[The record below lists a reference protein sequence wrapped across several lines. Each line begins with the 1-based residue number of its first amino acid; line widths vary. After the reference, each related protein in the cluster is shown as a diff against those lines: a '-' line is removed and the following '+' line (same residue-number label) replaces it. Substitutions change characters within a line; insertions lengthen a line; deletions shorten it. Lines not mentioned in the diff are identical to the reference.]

1 MKVALS
7 WLRELVDITLPL
19 DELVH
24 RLNMSGTE
32 VEDIVEVGKE
42 WEGIAV
48 ATVVALDPHP
58 NADSLYVAK
67 LDVGSQG
74 VVTVV
79 TGATNL
85 YVGAQVPYIR
95 PGGRL
100 PGGKVIESATLR
112 GIDSAGMVCSA
123 DELGLSPD
131 RTGIYVLDERVEN
144 GTDLRSLF
152 SDTVLDLY
160 ITPNRPDTMSVEGVA
175 REIHAITG
183 APLRRVETAPPGGSV
198 PSSEKIAVSIPDPD
212 LCRRFTA
219 AYVAN
224 VKPGPSPL
232 WLQRRLHLA
241 GVRPISNVVDATNYT
256 MLELG
261 QPQHAF
267 DADALGP
274 VVMARRARPG
284 ERLVTLDDVE
294 RILDPEMLVIADA
307 EKPVAVGG
315 IMGGGPTEVSDSTR
329 NVLLE
334 TANFLPASIRKSSAA
349 LRLPSEASRRYE
361 RGIDPDL
368 ALRASQRT
376 VALLAQIC
384 GGTPP
389 ADIVDVYPGKAE
401 PKRILVHED
410 EIGGL
415 LGHTY
420 GPELVTRVLTSL
432 DFTVEPVDTKLL
444 VTVPGHRP
452 DVEGRAD
459 LAEEIARITGYD
471 EIPTTMPTGAP
482 PEPYVEPLLVA
493 GEQAKDVLVA
503 SGLREVKTYSLVAP
517 GSDARVRLDGAAT
530 ACPDP
535 SSVGTGYG
543 GGTAAGAAACPDAGG
558 GIALHNYL
566 STDISVLR
574 TTLLPSLLDTARS
587 TLRNR
592 ERVSIFEIA
601 RVYLPPL
608 NPLPI
613 ERMRLGIVMTGPAT
627 PVAWNAPERPADF
640 FDLKGAI
647 VELLG
652 RFNVPDLF
660 APARAEAYHPGRCA
674 ELCVGAAACPDAGG
688 GQAIGYLGQLHP
700 LIAERFDLEGREVY
714 VAELDFD
721 TLVEHGLGQ
730 PQLIQLAR
738 FPGLD
743 RDLALVLG
751 RDVPHE
757 AVESTIREAGGALLE
772 RVGLFDLYQGSQ
784 VAAGKRSLAYT
795 LRFRAPDRTLTD
807 AEADDAM
814 SKITAAVRSRFG
826 AQVRGADA

>member
-1 MKVALS
+1 MKVPLS

-32 VEDIVEVGKE
+32 VEDVIEVGKA

-48 ATVVALDPHP
+48 ATVVTLDPHP
-58 NADSLYVAK
+58 NADSLYVTK
-67 LDVGSQG
+67 LDVGKQG
-74 VVTVV
+74 TVTVV

-100 PGGKVIESATLR
+100 PGGRTIESATLR
-112 GIDSAGMVCSA
+112 GIASAGMVCSA

-131 RTGIYVLDERVEN
+131 RTGIYILDEQIEN
-144 GTDLRSLF
+144 GTDLRTLF

-183 APLRRVETAPPGGSV
+183 APLRRVQTAPPSGSV

-219 AYVAN
+219 AYIAN
-224 VKPGPSPL
+224 VTMGPSPL

-294 RILDPEMLVIADA
+294 RILDLEMLVIADA
-307 EKPVAVGG
+307 ERPVAVAG

-334 TANFLPASIRKSSAA
+334 TANFLPATIRQTSAA

-368 ALRASQRT
+368 ALRASRRT
-376 VALLAQIC
+376 VALLAQIA

-389 ADIVDVYPGKAE
+389 ADIVDVYPGNTE
-401 PKRILVHED
+401 PRRILVHED

-420 GPELVTRVLTSL
+420 SRELVTRVLTSL
-432 DFTVEPVDTKLL
+432 DFTVEPIDGKLS

-452 DVEGRAD
+452 DVEARAD

-503 SGLREVKTYSLVAP
+503 AGLREVKTYSLVAP
-517 GSDARVRLDGAAT
+517 GSDARLRLDGA
-530 ACPDP
+530 
-535 SSVGTGYG
+535 GTPGSDKG
-543 GGTAAGAAACPDAGG
+543 L
-558 GIALHNYL
+558 ALHNYL

-574 TTLLPSLLDTARS
+574 TALLPSLLDTARS

-592 ERVSIFEIA
+592 ERVAILEIA

-608 NPLPI
+608 NPLPT
-613 ERMRLGIVMTGPAT
+613 ERMRLGIVMTGPAA
-627 PVAWNAPERPADF
+627 PVAWNAPARPADF

-647 VELLG
+647 DEVLG
-652 RFNVPDLF
+652 RFNI
-660 APARAEAYHPGRCA
+660 AGTYARAQAEAFHPGRCA
-674 ELCVGAAACPDAGG
+674 ELCVGGG
-688 GQAIGYLGQLHP
+688 DGVAVGYVGQVHP
-700 LIAERFDLEGREVY
+700 SIAERFDLEGRAVY
-714 VAELDFD
+714 AAELDFD
-721 TLVEHGLGQ
+721 TLIEHGLGQ
-730 PQLIQLAR
+730 AQLEPLAR

-743 RDLALVLG
+743 RDLALVLD
-751 RDVPHE
+751 RDVSHRSV
-757 AVESTIREAGGALLE
+757 ADTIEETGGPLLE
-772 RVGLFDLYQGSQ
+772 RVALFDLYQGPQ
-784 VAAGKRSLAYT
+784 VPSGKRSLAYT

-814 SKITAAVRSRFG
+814 SRIVSTVRSRFG

>member
-1 MKVALS
+1 MKVPLS

-32 VEDIVEVGKE
+32 VEAVIEVGKE
-42 WEGIAV
+42 WEGISV
-48 ATVVALDPHP
+48 ATVAALDPHP
-58 NADSLYVAK
+58 DADKLFVTK

-74 VVTVV
+74 TVTVV

-100 PGGKVIESATLR
+100 PGGRTIEAATLR
-112 GIDSAGMVCSA
+112 GISSAGMVCSA

-131 RTGIYVLDERVEN
+131 RSGIYILDEKAEN

-152 SDTVLDLY
+152 ADTVLDLY

-183 APLRRVETAPPGGSV
+183 AELRRVQTAPPAGSV
-198 PSSEKIAVSIPDPD
+198 PSSEKIQVSIPDPD

-219 AYVAN
+219 AYIAG
-224 VKPGPSPL
+224 VKIGPSPL

-284 ERLVTLDDVE
+284 EKLRTLDDVD
-294 RILDPEMLVIADA
+294 RTLDPEMLVIADA
-307 EKPVAVGG
+307 EKPVAVAG
-315 IMGGGPTEVSDSTR
+315 IMGGGPTEVNDDTR
-329 NVLLE
+329 NVMLE
-334 TANFLPASIRKSSAA
+334 TANFLPATIRKTSAA

-361 RGIDPDL
+361 RGVDPDL
-368 ALRASQRT
+368 ALRASRRT
-376 VALLAQIC
+376 VALLAQIA

-389 ADIVDVYPGKAE
+389 ADIVDVYPGQAE

-415 LGHTY
+415 LGYTY
-420 GPELVTRVLTSL
+420 SRELVSRVLTSL
-432 DFTVEPVDTKLL
+432 DFAVEPVDTKLL

-471 EIPTTMPTGAP
+471 EIPMTLPTGAP
-482 PEPYVEPLLVA
+482 PEPYMEPLMLA

-503 SGLREVKTYSLVAP
+503 AGLREVKTYSLVAP
-517 GSDARVRLDGAAT
+517 GSESRLRLDGNATNGSAAEH
-530 ACPDP
+530 
-535 SSVGTGYG
+535 
-543 GGTAAGAAACPDAGG
+543 
-558 GIALHNYL
+558 GITLHNYL
-566 STDISVLR
+566 STDISVLK
-574 TTLLPSLLDTARS
+574 TELLPSLLDTARA

-592 ERVSIFEIA
+592 ERVAIFEIA

-608 NPLPI
+608 NPLPS
-613 ERMRLGIVMTGPAT
+613 ERLRLGIVMTGPAAPT
-627 PVAWNAPERPADF
+627 AWNQPARPVDF
-640 FDLKGAI
+640 FDLKGVIDEVLA
-647 VELLG
+647 
-652 RFNVPDLF
+652 RFNVPHEY
-660 APARAEAYHPGRCA
+660 APARAGSYHPGRCA
-674 ELCVGAAACPDAGG
+674 ELHLPSELPEHLAKQMDLQPHETVTVS
-688 GQAIGYLGQLHP
+688 IGYLGQLHP

-714 VAELDFD
+714 VAELAFD
-721 TLVEHGLGQ
+721 RLVEHGQGQ
-730 PQLIQLAR
+730 PQLEHLAR

-743 RDLALVLG
+743 RDLALVLD
-751 RDVPHE
+751 RDAPHE
-757 AVESTIREAGGALLE
+757 DVGAAIRASGGALLE
-772 RVGLFDLYQGSQ
+772 RVALFDLYQGPQ
-784 VAAGKRSLAYT
+784 VAEGKRSLAYT

-807 AEADDAM
+807 AEADAAM
-814 SKITAAVRSRFG
+814 SEITAAVRSRFG
-826 AQVRGADA
+826 ALVRGADV

>member
-1 MKVALS
+1 MKVPMS
-7 WLRELVDITLPL
+7 WLRELVDVTLPL

-32 VEDIVEVGKE
+32 VEAVIEVGKE

-58 NADSLYVAK
+58 NADNLLVAK
-67 LDVGSQG
+67 LDAGKSFG
-74 VVTVV
+74 TVTVV

-95 PGGRL
+95 PGGKL
-100 PGGKVIESATLR
+100 PGGRTIEAANLR

-131 RTGIYVLDERVEN
+131 RTGIYILDEKIEN
-144 GTDLRSLF
+144 GTDITTLF

-183 APLRRVETAPPGGSV
+183 APLRRVQTAPPGGSV
-198 PSSEKIAVSIPDPD
+198 SSGDKISVSIPDPD

-224 VKPGPSPL
+224 VKMGPSPL

-294 RILDPEMLVIADA
+294 RILDPDMLVIADA
-307 EKPVAVGG
+307 QKPVAVAG
-315 IMGGGPTEVSDSTR
+315 IMGGGPTEVGDRTV

-334 TANFLPASIRKSSAA
+334 TANFLPATIRKTSAA

-368 ALRASQRT
+368 ALRASRRT
-376 VALLAQIC
+376 VALLAQIA

-389 ADIVDVYPGKAE
+389 SDIVDVYPGKTE
-401 PKRILVHED
+401 PRRILVHED

-415 LGHTY
+415 LGYTY
-420 GPELVTRVLTSL
+420 SRELVTSVLTSL
-432 DFTVEPVDTKLL
+432 DFGVEPVDSKLL

-471 EIPTTMPTGAP
+471 EIPTTLPTGAP
-482 PEPYVEPLLVA
+482 PEPYMEPLMLA
-493 GEQAKDVLVA
+493 GEQAKDVLIA
-503 SGLREVKTYSLVAP
+503 AGLREVKTYSLVAP
-517 GSDARVRLDGAAT
+517 GSDARMRLDG
-530 ACPDP
+530 DG
-535 SSVGTGYG
+535 SNG
-543 GGTAAGAAACPDAGG
+543 AGPHWASPGRDGLT
-558 GIALHNYL
+558 LHNYL
-566 STDISVLR
+566 STEISVLR
-574 TTLLPSLLDTARS
+574 TTLLPSLLDTARA

-592 ERVSIFEIA
+592 ERVAIFEIA
-601 RVYLPPL
+601 RVYLPPMT
-608 NPLPI
+608 PLPS
-613 ERMRLGIVMTGPAT
+613 ERLRLGIVMTGPGA
-627 PVAWNAPERPADF
+627 PVAWNAPARQTDF

-647 VELLG
+647 SELLG
-652 RFNVPDLF
+652 RFNVPHEI
-660 APARAEAYHPGRCA
+660 APAKASGYHPGRCA
-674 ELCVGAAACPDAGG
+674 ELHLPSELPPHLARQMQLEPHETVTIS
-688 GQAIGYLGQLHP
+688 IGYLGQLHP
-700 LIAERFDLEGREVY
+700 TIAERFDLGGREVY
-714 VAELDFD
+714 VAELAFD
-721 TLVEHGLGQ
+721 RLVEHGQGQGQLEPLG
-730 PQLIQLAR
+730 R

-743 RDLALVLG
+743 RDLALVLD
-751 RDVPHE
+751 RDTPN
-757 AVESTIREAGGALLE
+757 ADVETMIRENGGELLE
-772 RVGLFDLYQGSQ
+772 RVALFDLYQGAQ

-814 SKITAAVRSRFG
+814 SRIVASVRSKLG

>member
-1 MKVALS
+1 MKVPLS
-7 WLRELVDITLPL
+7 WLHELVDITLPL

-32 VEDIVEVGKE
+32 VEAVIEVGAE
-42 WEGIAV
+42 WEGISV
-48 ATVVALDPHP
+48 ATVVSLEPHP
-58 NADSLYVAK
+58 DADKLFVAK
-67 LDVGSQG
+67 LDVGGQSA
-74 VVTVV
+74 VTVV

-85 YVGAQVPYIR
+85 SVGAQVPYIR

-100 PGGKVIESATLR
+100 PGGRVIETTELR
-112 GIDSAGMVCSA
+112 GISSAGMVCSA

-144 GTDLRSLF
+144 GTDLRHLF

-175 REIHAITG
+175 REVHAITG
-183 APLRRVETAPPGGSV
+183 APLRRVQTAPPSGSV
-198 PSSEKIAVSIPDPD
+198 PSSEKVSVSIPDPD

-219 AYVAN
+219 AYIAN
-224 VKPGPSPL
+224 VTIGPSPL

-267 DADALGP
+267 DADTLGP

-307 EKPVAVGG
+307 EKPVAVAG
-315 IMGGGPTEVSDSTR
+315 IMGGGPTEVHDGTR

-334 TANFLPASIRKSSAA
+334 TANFLPATIRKTSAA

-361 RGIDPDL
+361 RGVDPDL
-368 ALRASQRT
+368 ALRASRRT
-376 VALLAQIC
+376 VALLAQIA

-389 ADIVDVYPGKAE
+389 SDIVDVYPGRTD

-420 GPELVTRVLTSL
+420 SRELVTRVLTSL
-432 DFTVEPVDTKLL
+432 DFTVEPAGPKLS

-459 LAEEIARITGYD
+459 LAEEIARIVGYD
-471 EIPTTMPTGAP
+471 EIPTTLPTGAP
-482 PEPYVEPLLVA
+482 PEPYMEPLMLA
-493 GEQAKDVLVA
+493 AEQAKDVLVA

-517 GSDARVRLDGAAT
+517 GSEARLRLDGA
-530 ACPDP
+530 
-535 SSVGTGYG
+535 SG
-543 GGTAAGAAACPDAGG
+543 AAGAGD
-558 GIALHNYL
+558 GIALHNFL
-566 STDISVLR
+566 STDISVLK
-574 TTLLPSLLDTARS
+574 TELLPSLLDTARS

-592 ERVSIFEIA
+592 ERVAIFEIA

-608 NPLPI
+608 NPLPR
-613 ERMRLGIVMTGPAT
+613 ERLRLGIVITGPAA
-627 PVAWNAPERPADF
+627 PVAWSAPARPADF
-640 FDLKGAI
+640 FDLKGVVNEVLA
-647 VELLG
+647 
-652 RFNVPDLF
+652 RFNVPHEY
-660 APARAEAYHPGRCA
+660 ATARAGAYHPGRCA
-674 ELCVGAAACPDAGG
+674 EIHLASELPAHIAEHLDLQPHETVTVSA
-688 GQAIGYLGQLHP
+688 GYLGQLHP

-721 TLVEHGLGQ
+721 TIARHELGQ
-730 PQLIQLAR
+730 PQLEPVAR

-743 RDLALVLG
+743 RDLALVLD
-751 RDVPHE
+751 RDASHE
-757 AVESTIREAGGALLE
+757 DVAAAIRDAGGALLE
-772 RVGLFDLYQGSQ
+772 RVALFDLYQGPQ
-784 VAAGKRSLAYT
+784 VPEGKRSLAYT

-826 AQVRGADA
+826 ALVRGADA

>member
-1 MKVALS
+1 MKVPLS

-32 VEDIVEVGKE
+32 VEAVIEVGKE
-42 WEGIAV
+42 WEGISV

-58 NADSLYVAK
+58 NADSLYVSK

-74 VVTVV
+74 TVTVV

-100 PGGKVIESATLR
+100 PGGKTIEAASLR
-112 GIDSAGMVCSA
+112 GISSAGMVCSA

-131 RTGIYVLDERVEN
+131 RSGIYILDETAEN
-144 GTDLRSLF
+144 GADVRSLF
-152 SDTVLDLY
+152 ADTVLDLY

-183 APLRRVETAPPGGSV
+183 APLRRVQTAPPSGSV
-198 PSSEKIAVSIPDPD
+198 PSSAKIQVSIPDPD

-219 AYVAN
+219 AYIAD
-224 VKPGPSPL
+224 VKIGPSPL

-284 ERLVTLDDVE
+284 ERLVTLDDTE
-294 RILDPEMLVIADA
+294 RVLDPEMLVIADA
-307 EKPVAVGG
+307 EKPVAVAG
-315 IMGGGPTEVSDSTR
+315 IMGGGSTEVGDATR

-334 TANFLPASIRKSSAA
+334 TANFLPATIRKTSAA

-376 VALLAQIC
+376 VALLAQIA

-389 ADIVDVYPGKAE
+389 ADIVDVYPGKTE
-401 PKRILVHED
+401 PRRILVHED

-415 LGHTY
+415 LGYTY
-420 GPELVTRVLTSL
+420 GRDLVARVLTSL

-471 EIPTTMPTGAP
+471 EIPTTLPTGAP
-482 PEPYVEPLLVA
+482 PEPYMEPLMLA

-503 SGLREVKTYSLVAP
+503 CGLREVKTYSLVAP
-517 GSDARVRLDGAAT
+517 GSEARMRLDGGAT
-530 ACPDP
+530 N
-535 SSVGTGYG
+535 
-543 GGTAAGAAACPDAGG
+543 GTAGAGD
-558 GIALHNYL
+558 GISLHNYL

-574 TTLLPSLLDTARS
+574 TELLPSLLDTARA

-592 ERVSIFEIA
+592 ERVAIFEIA

-608 NPLPI
+608 NPLPS
-613 ERMRLGIVMTGPAT
+613 ERLRLGIVMTGPAA
-627 PVAWNAPERPADF
+627 PSAWNVASRQVDF
-640 FDLKGAI
+640 FDLRGVVDEVLA
-647 VELLG
+647 
-652 RFNVPDLF
+652 RFNVPHAY
-660 APARAEAYHPGRCA
+660 APARAGSYHPGRCA
-674 ELCVGAAACPDAGG
+674 ELHLPSELPDNLA
-688 GQAIGYLGQLHP
+688 QQLDLQPHETVTLSVGYLGQLHP

-714 VAELDFD
+714 VAELAFD
-721 TLVEHGLGQ
+721 RLVEHGQGQ
-730 PQLIQLAR
+730 GQLEPLAR

-743 RDLALVLG
+743 RDLALVLD
-751 RDVPHE
+751 RDAPHE
-757 AVESTIREAGGALLE
+757 QVGAAIHDAGGALLE
-772 RVGLFDLYQGSQ
+772 RVALFDLYQGPQ
-784 VAAGKRSLAYT
+784 VPEGKKSLAYT

-814 SKITAAVRSRFG
+814 SEITTAVRSRFG
-826 AQVRGADA
+826 ALVRGADA

>member
-1 MKVALS
+1 MKVPLS

-79 TGATNL
+79 TGAANL

-294 RILDPEMLVIADA
+294 RVLDPEMLVIADG

-376 VALLAQIC
+376 VALLTQIA

-389 ADIVDVYPGKAE
+389 ADIVDVYPGKAD
-401 PKRILVHED
+401 PRRILVHED

-420 GPELVTRVLTSL
+420 SRDLVTRVLTSL
-432 DFTVEPVDTKLL
+432 DFTVEPVDAKLL

-471 EIPTTMPTGAP
+471 EIPTTMPTGVP
-482 PEPYVEPLLVA
+482 PEPYMEPLMLA

-517 GSDARVRLDGAAT
+517 GSDARLWLEGAAT
-530 ACPDP
+530 ACPD
-535 SSVGTGYG
+535 
-543 GGTAAGAAACPDAGG
+543 AGG
-558 GIALHNYL
+558 GSAGSGDGLILHNYL

-608 NPLPI
+608 NPLPT
-613 ERMRLGIVMTGPAT
+613 ERMRLGIAMTGPAT

-652 RFNVPDLF
+652 RFNVPNRF
-660 APARAEAYHPGRCA
+660 APARAGAYHPGRCA
-674 ELCVGAAACPDAGG
+674 ELCVGAGN

-721 TLVEHGLGQ
+721 MLAGHSIGQ
-730 PQLIQLAR
+730 PQLTQLAR

-743 RDLALVLG
+743 RDLALVLD
-751 RDVPHE
+751 RDAPHE

-772 RVGLFDLYQGSQ
+772 RVALFDLFQGSQ

-814 SKITAAVRSRFG
+814 SKITASVRSRFG

>member
-1 MKVALS
+1 MKVPLS

-32 VEDIVEVGKE
+32 VEAVIEVGND
-42 WEGIAV
+42 WEGIVV
-48 ATVVALDPHP
+48 ATVVSLERHP
-58 NADSLYVAK
+58 NADTLTVAQ
-67 LDVGSQG
+67 LDAGPDLG

-85 YVGAQVPYIR
+85 SVGAQVPYIR
-95 PGGRL
+95 PGGKL
-100 PGGKVIESATLR
+100 PGGRLIEAATLR
-112 GIDSAGMVCSA
+112 GIASAGMVCSA

-131 RTGIYVLDERVEN
+131 KSGIYILDEPVAN
-144 GTDLRSLF
+144 GKDIRAVF
-152 SDTVLDLY
+152 ADTVLDLY

-183 APLRRVETAPPGGSV
+183 AELRRVQTAAPGGSV
-198 PSSEKIAVSIPDPD
+198 PSADRINVSVPDPD

-219 AYVAN
+219 AYIAN
-224 VKPGPSPL
+224 VTVGPSPL

-274 VVMARRARPG
+274 VIMARRAHPG

-307 EKPVAVGG
+307 EKPVAVAG
-315 IMGGGPTEVSDSTR
+315 IMGGGPTEVNEGTR

-334 TANFLPASIRKSSAA
+334 TANFLPATIRKTAAA

-361 RGIDPDL
+361 RGVDPGL

-376 VALLAQIC
+376 VALLCQIA
-384 GGTPP
+384 GGIPP
-389 ADIVDVYPGKAE
+389 ASIVDKYPGEAE
-401 PKRILVHED
+401 PRRILVHED

-420 GPELVTRVLTSL
+420 NRALVTQVLTSL
-432 DFTVEPVDTKLL
+432 DFTVDSVGTRLL

-471 EIPTTMPTGAP
+471 EIPTTLPTGVP
-482 PEPYVEPLLVA
+482 PEPYVEPLRLA

-503 SGLREVKTYSLVAP
+503 TGLREVMTYSLVAP
-517 GSDARVRLDGAAT
+517 GSNERLRLDAASVNGT
-530 ACPDP
+530 DA
-535 SSVGTGYG
+535 SSG
-543 GGTAAGAAACPDAGG
+543 GL
-558 GIALHNYL
+558 ALHNYL
-566 STDISVLR
+566 SADVSVLR
-574 TTLLPSLLDTARS
+574 TTLLPSLLDTARN

-592 ERVSIFEIA
+592 DRVAIFEFA
-601 RVYLPPL
+601 CVYLPPL
-608 NPLPI
+608 NPLPT
-613 ERMRLGIVMTGPAT
+613 EQLRLGIVMTGNAVPT
-627 PVAWNAPERPADF
+627 AWNAPARPTDF
-640 FDLKGAI
+640 FDLKGA
-647 VELLG
+647 VTELLG
-652 RFNVPDLF
+652 RFNVPHVIVAAQADG
-660 APARAEAYHPGRCA
+660 YHPGRCV
-674 ELCVGAAACPDAGG
+674 ELRVGPDGG
-688 GQAIGYLGQLHP
+688 TVVGKVGQVHP
-700 LIAERFDLEGREVY
+700 LVAERFDLEGREVY
-714 VAELDFD
+714 VAELNFEA
-721 TLVEHGLGQ
+721 LMAHALGQ
-730 PQLIQLAR
+730 PQLEQLAR
-738 FPGLD
+738 LPGLD
-743 RDLALVLG
+743 RDLALVLD
-751 RDVPHE
+751 RDTTHA

-772 RVGLFDLYQGSQ
+772 RIALFDLYQGQQ
-784 VAAGKRSLAYT
+784 VAAGKKSLAYT

-807 AEADDAM
+807 TEADDAM
-814 SKITAAVRSRFG
+814 SWIVASVRSRHS

>member
-1 MKVALS
+1 MKVPLS

-32 VEDIVEVGKE
+32 VEAVLEVGSD
-42 WEGIAV
+42 WEGIAI
-48 ATVVALDPHP
+48 ATVVSLEPHP
-58 NADSLYVAK
+58 NANTLSVAK
-67 LDVGSQG
+67 LDAGSLG
-74 VVTVV
+74 VVTIV

-85 YVGAQVPYIR
+85 TVRAQVPYIR
-95 PGGRL
+95 PGGKL
-100 PGGKVIESATLR
+100 PGGRTIEAATLR
-112 GIDSAGMVCSA
+112 GIASAGMVCSA

-131 RTGIYVLDERVEN
+131 KSGIYILDAPVEN
-144 GTDLRSLF
+144 GTDIRTLF

-183 APLRRVETAPPGGSV
+183 AELRRVKTTAPRGSV
-198 PSSEKIAVSIPDPD
+198 PSADRISVSVPDPD

-219 AYVAN
+219 AYIAN
-224 VKPGPSPL
+224 VTVGPSPL

-241 GVRPISNVVDATNYT
+241 GVRPISNVVDATNHT

-274 VVMARRARPG
+274 VIMARRARPG

-307 EKPVAVGG
+307 DKPVAVAG
-315 IMGGGPTEVSDSTR
+315 IMGGGPTEVNDGTR

-334 TANFLPASIRKSSAA
+334 TANFLPATIRKTATV
-349 LRLPSEASRRYE
+349 LRLPSEASKRYE
-361 RGIDPDL
+361 RGVDPGL

-376 VALLAQIC
+376 IALLCQIA

-389 ADIVDVYPGKAE
+389 ASIVDAYPGEAE
-401 PKRILVHED
+401 PRRILVHED

-420 GPELVTRVLTSL
+420 NRASVTQVLTSL
-432 DFTVEPVDTKLL
+432 DFTVEPVDTRLL

-471 EIPTTMPTGAP
+471 EIPTTLPTGVP

-503 SGLREVKTYSLVAP
+503 CGLREVKTYSLVAP
-517 GSDARVRLDGAAT
+517 GSNERLHLDGVGGA
-530 ACPDP
+530 
-535 SSVGTGYG
+535 SHGTGASS
-543 GGTAAGAAACPDAGG
+543 GTNGTDASPDGLT
-558 GIALHNYL
+558 LHNFL

-574 TTLLPSLLDTARS
+574 TTLLPSLLDTARN

-592 ERVSIFEIA
+592 DRAAIFEIA

-608 NPLPI
+608 APLPT
-613 ERMRLGIVMTGPAT
+613 EQTRLGIVMTGNAA
-627 PVAWNAPERPADF
+627 PVAWNASARATDF
-640 FDLKGAI
+640 FDLKGA
-647 VELLG
+647 VTELLA
-652 RFNVPDLF
+652 RFNVPHAVVPVRGAAQADGF
-660 APARAEAYHPGRCA
+660 HPGRCA
-674 ELCVGAAACPDAGG
+674 ELHVGPGAGQDG
-688 GQAIGYLGQLHP
+688 GTVVGCIGQVHP
-700 LIAERFDLEGREVY
+700 LIAERFDLAGREVY
-714 VAELDFD
+714 VAELDFEVI
-721 TLVEHGLGQ
+721 LAHALGQ
-730 PQLIQLAR
+730 PQLEQLAR
-738 FPGLD
+738 LPGLD
-743 RDLALVLG
+743 RDLALVLD
-751 RDVPHE
+751 RDTPHQD
-757 AVESTIREAGGALLE
+757 VETTIRDAGGALLE
-772 RVGLFDLYQGSQ
+772 RVVLFDLYQGQQ
-784 VAAGKRSLAYT
+784 VAVGKKSLAYT

-807 AEADDAM
+807 TEADDAM
-814 SKITAAVRSRFG
+814 SRIVASVRDRHS

>member
-1 MKVALS
+1 MRVPLS

-32 VEDIVEVGKE
+32 VEDVLEVGKE

-48 ATVVALDPHP
+48 ATIVALDPHP
-58 NADSLYVAK
+58 NADNLLVAK

-74 VVTVV
+74 TVTVV
-79 TGATNL
+79 TAATNL

-100 PGGKVIESATLR
+100 PGGGIEAREMR
-112 GIDSAGMVCSA
+112 GVSSAGMVCSA

-131 RTGIYVLDERVEN
+131 RTGIYVLDEQVEN
-144 GTDLRSLF
+144 GTDVRALF

-183 APLRRVETAPPGGSV
+183 APFRRVQTAPPGGSM

-219 AYVAN
+219 AYIAD
-224 VKPGPSPL
+224 VKMGPSPL

-256 MLELG
+256 MLEIG

-284 ERLVTLDDVE
+284 ERLVTLDGVE

-315 IMGGGPTEVSDSTR
+315 IMGGGPTEVSDATR

-334 TANFLPASIRKSSAA
+334 TASFLPASIRKSSAA

-361 RGIDPDL
+361 RGLDPEL
-368 ALRASQRT
+368 ALRASRRT
-376 VALLAQIC
+376 VALLSQIA

-389 ADIVDVYPGKAE
+389 ADIVDVYPAPAE

-420 GPELVTRVLTSL
+420 RRDLVSRVLSSL
-432 DFTVEPVDTKLL
+432 DFTVEPVDAKLL

-471 EIPTTMPTGAP
+471 EIPTTMPTGVP
-482 PEPYVEPLLVA
+482 PEPYVEPLMQA
-493 GEQAKDVLVA
+493 GEAAKDVLVA

-517 GSDARVRLDGAAT
+517 GSDARLRLDGGSTNGTT
-530 ACPDP
+530 ASGD
-535 SSVGTGYG
+535 GLT
-543 GGTAAGAAACPDAGG
+543 
-558 GIALHNYL
+558 LHNYL

-592 ERVSIFEIA
+592 ERVAIFEIA
-601 RVYLPPL
+601 RVYLPPMD
-608 NPLPI
+608 PLPT
-613 ERMRLGIVMTGPAT
+613 ERMRLGMVMTGPAT
-627 PVAWNAPERPADF
+627 PVAWNAPARDADF
-640 FDLKGAI
+640 FDLKGA
-647 VELLG
+647 VDEVLG
-652 RFNVPDLF
+652 RFNVPRRYVT
-660 APARAEAYHPGRCA
+660 ARAGSYHPGRCA
-674 ELCVGAAACPDAGG
+674 ELCVGSGNG
-688 GQAIGYLGQLHP
+688 EGIGYLGQLHP

-730 PQLIQLAR
+730 GQLEPLAR

-743 RDLALVLG
+743 RDLALILD
-751 RDVPHE
+751 RDAPHDD
-757 AVESTIREAGGALLE
+757 VETTIRDSGGALLE
-772 RVGLFDLYQGSQ
+772 RVALFDLYQGPQ
-784 VAAGKRSLAYT
+784 VPAGKRSLAYT

-807 AEADDAM
+807 TEADDAM
-814 SKITAAVRSRFG
+814 SKITSSVRSRFG

>member
-1 MKVALS
+1 MKVPLS

-32 VEDIVEVGKE
+32 VEDVVEVGKE
-42 WEGIAV
+42 WGRIAV

-74 VVTVV
+74 TVTVV

-85 YVGAQVPYIR
+85 FVGAQVPYIR

-100 PGGKVIESATLR
+100 PGGKTIEAATLR
-112 GIDSAGMVCSA
+112 GISSAGMVCSA

-131 RTGIYVLDERVEN
+131 RTGIYVLDVPVEN

-183 APLRRVETAPPGGSV
+183 APLRRVQTAPPSGTV
-198 PSSEKIAVSIPDPD
+198 PSSAKITVSIPDPD

-219 AYVAN
+219 AYIADVEM
-224 VKPGPSPL
+224 GPSPL

-267 DADALGP
+267 DADALGA

-294 RILDPEMLVIADA
+294 RVLDPEMLVIADA
-307 EKPVAVGG
+307 EKPVAVAG
-315 IMGGGPTEVSDSTR
+315 IMGGGATEVGDSTR

-334 TANFLPASIRKSSAA
+334 TANFLPATIRKTSAA

-368 ALRASQRT
+368 ALRASRRT
-376 VALLAQIC
+376 VALLAEVA

-389 ADIVDVYPGKAE
+389 ADIVDVYPGQAE
-401 PKRILVHED
+401 PRRILVHED
-410 EIGGL
+410 DVGGL

-420 GPELVTRVLTSL
+420 SRELVTRVLSSL
-432 DFTVEPVDTKLL
+432 DFTVEPVDSKLL

-471 EIPTTMPTGAP
+471 EIPTTLPTGVP

-503 SGLREVKTYSLVAP
+503 AGLREVKTYSLVAP
-517 GSDARVRLDGAAT
+517 GSDARLRLDGGPT
-530 ACPDP
+530 
-535 SSVGTGYG
+535 
-543 GGTAAGAAACPDAGG
+543 ACPDAGG
-558 GIALHNYL
+558 GTAAGTEDGIVLHNYL
-566 STDISVLR
+566 STENSVLK
-574 TTLLPSLLDTARS
+574 TELLPSLLDSARA
-587 TLRNR
+587 TLRHR
-592 ERVSIFEIA
+592 DRVAIFELA

-608 NPLPI
+608 NPLPT
-613 ERMRLGIVMTGPAT
+613 ERLRLGIVMTGPAA
-627 PVAWNAPERPADF
+627 PVAWNAPARPVDF

-647 VELLG
+647 VEVLG
-652 RFNVPDLF
+652 RFNVPHRF
-660 APARAEAYHPGRCA
+660 APARAGAYHPGRCA
-674 ELCVGAAACPDAGG
+674 ELCVGTGAGES
-688 GQAIGYLGQLHP
+688 IGYLGQLHP

-714 VAELDFD
+714 VAELSFD

-730 PQLIQLAR
+730 PQLEQLAR

-743 RDLALVLG
+743 RDLALVLD
-751 RDVPHE
+751 RDAPHVD
-757 AVESTIREAGGALLE
+757 VETTIRDAGGALLE
-772 RVGLFDLYQGSQ
+772 RVALFDLYQGPQ

-814 SKITAAVRSRFG
+814 SRIVTSVRSRFG

>member
-1 MKVALS
+1 MKVPLS
-7 WLRELVDITLPL
+7 WLRELVDVTLPL

-32 VEDIVEVGKE
+32 VEDVIEVGKD

-58 NADSLYVAK
+58 NADSLSVTK
-67 LDVGSQG
+67 LDVGNQG
-74 VVTVV
+74 IVTVV

-100 PGGKVIESATLR
+100 PGGRTIESATLR
-112 GIDSAGMVCSA
+112 GVASAGMVCSA

-131 RTGIYVLDERVEN
+131 RTGIYILDEQVEN
-144 GTDLRSLF
+144 GTDLRTLF

-183 APLRRVETAPPGGSV
+183 APLRRVQTAPPNGSV

-219 AYVAN
+219 AYIADVTM
-224 VKPGPSPL
+224 GPSPL

-307 EKPVAVGG
+307 EQPVAVAG
-315 IMGGGPTEVSDSTR
+315 IMGGGPTEVSDATR

-334 TANFLPASIRKSSAA
+334 TANFLPATIRKTSAA

-368 ALRASQRT
+368 ALRASRRT
-376 VALLAQIC
+376 VALLAQIA

-401 PKRILVHED
+401 PRRILVHED

-415 LGHTY
+415 LGHAY
-420 GPELVTRVLTSL
+420 SRDLVTRVLTSL
-432 DFTVEPVDTKLL
+432 DFAVEPVDGKLS

-452 DVEGRAD
+452 DVEARAD

-503 SGLREVKTYSLVAP
+503 AGLREVKTYSLVAP
-517 GSDARVRLDGAAT
+517 GSDDRLRLDGAAT
-530 ACPDP
+530 
-535 SSVGTGYG
+535 SG
-543 GGTAAGAAACPDAGG
+543 GSL
-558 GIALHNYL
+558 ALHNYL

-574 TTLLPSLLDTARS
+574 TALLPSLLDTARS

-592 ERVSIFEIA
+592 ERVAIFEIA

-608 NPLPI
+608 NPLPT
-613 ERMRLGIVMTGPAT
+613 ERMRLGIVMTGPAA
-627 PVAWNAPERPADF
+627 PVAWNAPARPADF

-647 VELLG
+647 DEVLG
-652 RFNVPDLF
+652 RFNI
-660 APARAEAYHPGRCA
+660 AGRYARAQAEAFHPGRCA
-674 ELCVGAAACPDAGG
+674 ELCVGGG
-688 GQAIGYLGQLHP
+688 DGVAVGYVGQVHP
-700 LIAERFDLEGREVY
+700 SIAERFDLEGREVY
-714 VAELDFD
+714 AAELDFD
-721 TLVEHGLGQ
+721 TLIEHGLGQ
-730 PQLIQLAR
+730 PQLEPLAR

-743 RDLALVLG
+743 RDLALVLD
-751 RDVPHE
+751 RDVSHRSV
-757 AVESTIREAGGALLE
+757 ADTIEETGGALLE
-772 RVGLFDLYQGSQ
+772 RVALFDLYQGPQ
-784 VAAGKRSLAYT
+784 VPSGKRSLAYT

-814 SKITAAVRSRFG
+814 SRIVSTVRSRFG

>member
-1 MKVALS
+1 MKVPLS

-32 VEDIVEVGKE
+32 VENVIEVGKA
-42 WEGIAV
+42 WEGINV

-58 NADSLYVAK
+58 NADALYVAK
-67 LDVGSQG
+67 LDVGKPHG
-74 VVTVV
+74 TVTVV

-85 YVGAQVPYIR
+85 FVGAQVPHIR

-100 PGGKVIESATLR
+100 PGGKTIEAATLR
-112 GIDSAGMVCSA
+112 GINSAGMVCSA

-131 RTGIYVLDERVEN
+131 RTGIYVLDVPVEN

-183 APLRRVETAPPGGSV
+183 APLRRVQTAPPTGSV
-198 PSSEKIAVSIPDPD
+198 PSSEKITVSIPDPD

-219 AYVAN
+219 AYIAN
-224 VKPGPSPL
+224 VTMGSSPL

-241 GVRPISNVVDATNYT
+241 GVRPISNVVDATTYT

-284 ERLVTLDDVE
+284 ERLVTLDGVE
-294 RILDPEMLVIADA
+294 RTLDPEMLVIADA
-307 EKPVAVGG
+307 EKRVAVAG
-315 IMGGGPTEVSDSTR
+315 IMGGGATEVSDITR

-334 TANFLPASIRKSSAA
+334 TANFLPATIRKTSAA

-361 RGIDPDL
+361 RGIDPNL
-368 ALRASQRT
+368 ALRASRRT
-376 VALLAQIC
+376 VALLAEIA

-389 ADIVDVYPGKAE
+389 ADIVDVYPGQAE
-401 PKRILVHED
+401 PQRILVHED

-420 GPELVTRVLTSL
+420 SRELVTRVLSSL
-432 DFTVEPVDTKLL
+432 DFTVEPADGKLS

-452 DVEGRAD
+452 DVEARAD

-471 EIPTTMPTGAP
+471 EIPTTLPIGAP

-503 SGLREVKTYSLVAP
+503 CGLREVKTYSLVAP
-517 GSDARVRLDGAAT
+517 GSDARLH
-530 ACPDP
+530 PDH
-535 SSVGTGYG
+535 
-543 GGTAAGAAACPDAGG
+543 TAANGAGAHP
-558 GIALHNYL
+558 GIVLHNSL
-566 STDISVLR
+566 STDISVLKTR
-574 TTLLPSLLDTARS
+574 LLPSLLDTARA

-592 ERVSIFEIA
+592 ERVAIFEIA

-608 NPLPI
+608 NPLPR
-613 ERMRLGIVMTGPAT
+613 ERLRLGIVMTGPAA
-627 PVAWNAPERPADF
+627 PVDWNAPARPVDF

-647 VELLG
+647 NEVLH
-652 RFNVPDLF
+652 RFNVPHQY
-660 APARAEAYHPGRCA
+660 ATARGGAYHPGRCA
-674 ELCVGAAACPDAGG
+674 ELHLPSELPPHIAEQMQLEAHETVTVSV
-688 GQAIGYLGQLHP
+688 GYLGQLHP
-700 LIAERFDLEGREVY
+700 SIAERFDLEGREVY

-721 TLVEHGLGQ
+721 TLVKHGLGQ
-730 PQLIQLAR
+730 PQLEQLAR

-743 RDLALVLG
+743 RDLALVLD
-751 RDVPHE
+751 RDAPHE
-757 AVESTIREAGGALLE
+757 DVESTIRESGGALLE
-772 RVGLFDLYQGSQ
+772 RVALFDLYQGPQ

-814 SKITAAVRSRFG
+814 SRIVSSVRSTFG

>member
-1 MKVALS
+1 MKVPLS
-7 WLRELVDITLPL
+7 WLRELVDVTLPL

-32 VEDIVEVGKE
+32 VEDVIEVGKE

-48 ATVVALDPHP
+48 ATVVTLDPHP
-58 NADSLYVAK
+58 NADSLYVTT
-67 LDVGSQG
+67 LDVGKQG
-74 VVTVV
+74 TVTVV

-85 YVGAQVPYIR
+85 NVGAQVPYIR

-100 PGGKVIESATLR
+100 PGGRTIESATLR
-112 GIDSAGMVCSA
+112 GIASAGMVCSA

-131 RTGIYVLDERVEN
+131 RTGIYVLDEKVEN
-144 GTDLRSLF
+144 GADLRTLF

-183 APLRRVETAPPGGSV
+183 APLRRVQTAAPSGSA
-198 PSSEKIAVSIPDPD
+198 PSSEKIAVSVPDPD

-219 AYVAN
+219 AYVAG
-224 VKPGPSPL
+224 VTMGPSPL

-307 EKPVAVGG
+307 ETPVAVAG

-334 TANFLPASIRKSSAA
+334 TANFLPATIRKTSAA
-349 LRLPSEASRRYE
+349 LRLTSEASRRYE

-368 ALRASQRT
+368 ALRASRRT
-376 VALLAQIC
+376 VALLAQIA
-384 GGTPP
+384 GGASP
-389 ADIVDVYPGKAE
+389 ADIVDVYPGQME
-401 PKRILVHED
+401 PRRILVHED

-420 GPELVTRVLTSL
+420 SRELVTRVLTSL
-432 DFTVEPVDTKLL
+432 DFAVEPIDGKLA

-452 DVEGRAD
+452 DVEARAD

-517 GSDARVRLDGAAT
+517 GSDARLHLDDAT
-530 ACPDP
+530 
-535 SSVGTGYG
+535 TNET
-543 GGTAAGAAACPDAGG
+543 TAPGDGL
-558 GIALHNYL
+558 ALHNFL

-574 TTLLPSLLDTARS
+574 TTLLPSLLDTARA

-592 ERVSIFEIA
+592 ERVAIFEIA

-608 NPLPI
+608 NPLPT
-613 ERMRLGIVMTGPAT
+613 ERMRLGIVLTGPAV
-627 PVAWNAPERPADF
+627 PVAWNAPARPVDF

-647 VELLG
+647 DEVLG
-652 RFNVPDLF
+652 RFNISGRY
-660 APARAEAYHPGRCA
+660 ARAQAEAFHPGRCA
-674 ELCVGAAACPDAGG
+674 ALCVGGGDAVAVGYV
-688 GQAIGYLGQLHP
+688 GQVHP
-700 LIAERFDLEGREVY
+700 SIAERFDLEDREVY

-721 TLVEHGLGQ
+721 TLIEHGLGQ
-730 PQLIQLAR
+730 PQLEPLAR
-738 FPGLD
+738 FPALD
-743 RDLALVLG
+743 RDLALVLD
-751 RDVPHE
+751 RDVSHRSV
-757 AVESTIREAGGALLE
+757 ADTIEETGGALLE
-772 RVGLFDLYQGSQ
+772 RVALFDLYQGPQ
-784 VAAGKRSLAYT
+784 VPSGKRSLAYT

-807 AEADDAM
+807 GEADDAM
-814 SKITAAVRSRFG
+814 SRIVSAVRSRFG

>member
-1 MKVALS
+1 MKVPLS
-7 WLRELVDITLPL
+7 WLRELVDVTLPL

-32 VEDIVEVGKE
+32 VEDVVEVGQA

-58 NADSLYVAK
+58 NADSLHVAK
-67 LDVGSQG
+67 LDAGKPHG
-74 VVTVV
+74 TVTVV
-79 TGATNL
+79 TGAANL
-85 YVGAQVPYIR
+85 YVGAQVPYVR

-100 PGGKVIESATLR
+100 PGGKTIEQATLR
-112 GIDSAGMVCSA
+112 GIASAGMVCSA
-123 DELGLSPD
+123 DELGLAPD
-131 RTGIYVLDERVEN
+131 RTGIYVLDEKVEN
-144 GTDLRSLF
+144 GTDLRALF

-175 REIHAITG
+175 REVHAITG
-183 APLRRVETAPPGGSV
+183 APLRRVQTAPPPPASGQAGSV

-224 VKPGPSPL
+224 VTMGPSPL
-232 WLQRRLHLA
+232 WLQRRLYLA

-256 MLELG
+256 MLEIG

-294 RILDPEMLVIADA
+294 RVLGPEMLVIADA
-307 EKPVAVGG
+307 EKPVAIGG
-315 IMGGGPTEVSDSTR
+315 IMGGGPTEVSDTTR

-334 TANFLPASIRKSSAA
+334 TANFLPATIRKTSAA

-361 RGIDPDL
+361 RGLDPEL
-368 ALRASQRT
+368 ALRASRRT
-376 VALLAQIC
+376 VALLAQIA

-389 ADIVDVYPGKAE
+389 ADIVDVYPGRAA
-401 PKRILVHED
+401 PRRILVHED

-420 GPELVTRVLTSL
+420 SRDLVTRVLTSL
-432 DFTVEPVDTKLL
+432 DFTVETSDSKLL

-471 EIPTTMPTGAP
+471 EIPTTLPMGAP

-517 GSDARVRLDGAAT
+517 GSDDRLRLDGAAT
-530 ACPDP
+530 N
-535 SSVGTGYG
+535 GTVTG
-543 GGTAAGAAACPDAGG
+543 ACPDAGG

-592 ERVSIFEIA
+592 EGVAVFEVA

-608 NPLPI
+608 NPLPT
-613 ERMRLGIVMTGPAT
+613 ERMRLGIVMTGPAA
-627 PVAWNAPERPADF
+627 PVAWNAPARPADF

-647 VELLG
+647 VEVMG
-652 RFNVPDLF
+652 RFNVPHRF
-660 APARAEAYHPGRCA
+660 EPARAGAYHPGRCA
-674 ELCVGAAACPDAGG
+674 ELCVGPGAGKP
-688 GQAIGYLGQLHP
+688 IGYLGQLHP
-700 LIAERFDLEGREVY
+700 LVAERFDLGGRDVY

-721 TLVEHGLGQ
+721 TLVDYGLGQ
-730 PQLIQLAR
+730 PQLAPLAR

-743 RDLALVLG
+743 RDLALVLD
-751 RDVPHE
+751 RDAPHE
-757 AVESTIREAGGALLE
+757 DVESIIRDAGGALLE
-772 RVGLFDLYQGSQ
+772 RVALFDLYQGPQ

-814 SKITAAVRSRFG
+814 SRIVASVRSRFG

>member
-1 MKVALS
+1 MKVPLS
-7 WLRELVDITLPL
+7 WLQELVDITLPL

-32 VEDIVEVGKE
+32 VEAVIEVGAE
-42 WEGIAV
+42 WDGIV
-48 ATVVALDPHP
+48 IATVVALDPHP

-67 LDVGSQG
+67 LDAGAHG

-85 YVGAQVPYIR
+85 SVGVQVPYIR

-100 PGGKVIESATLR
+100 PGGRVIEQATLR
-112 GIDSAGMVCSA
+112 GVASAGMVCSA

-131 RTGIYVLDERVEN
+131 RTGIYILDQAYEN
-144 GTDLRSLF
+144 GTDLKTLF

-183 APLRRVETAPPGGSV
+183 AEFRRVQTAPPAGIV
-198 PSSEKIAVSIPDPD
+198 PSGNDIQVSIPDPD

-219 AYVAN
+219 AYIGG
-224 VKPGPSPL
+224 VKIGPSPL

-307 EKPVAVGG
+307 EKPVAVAG
-315 IMGGGPTEVSDSTR
+315 IMGGGPTEVSDTTR

-334 TANFLPASIRKSSAA
+334 TANFLPATIRKTSAT

-361 RGIDPDL
+361 RGVDPGL

-376 VALLAQIC
+376 VALLAQIA

-389 ADIVDVYPGKAE
+389 ADIVDVYPNPAE
-401 PKRILVHED
+401 PHRILVHEE

-420 GPELVTRVLTSL
+420 GRELVQRVLTSL
-432 DFTVEPVDTKLL
+432 DFGVEAVDTKLL
-444 VTVPGHRP
+444 VTVPGHRQ

-459 LAEEIARITGYD
+459 LAEEVARITGYD
-471 EIPTTMPTGAP
+471 EIPTTLPTGAP
-482 PEPYVEPLLVA
+482 PEPYVEPLRAA
-493 GEQAKDVLVA
+493 GDAAKDVLTA
-503 SGLREVKTYSLVAP
+503 SGLREVITYSLVAP
-517 GSDARVRLDGAAT
+517 GSDGRLLPDGPARNGSADGL
-530 ACPDP
+530 
-535 SSVGTGYG
+535 G
-543 GGTAAGAAACPDAGG
+543 
-558 GIALHNYL
+558 LHNFL
-566 STDISVLR
+566 STDVSVLR
-574 TTLLPSLLDTARS
+574 TTLLPSLLETARA

-592 ERVSIFEIA
+592 ERVAIFELA
-601 RVYLPPL
+601 RVYLPPMQ
-608 NPLPI
+608 PLPT
-613 ERMRLGIVMTGPAT
+613 ERTRLGIVMTGPAAAT
-627 PVAWNAPERPADF
+627 AWNAPARQADF
-640 FDLKGAI
+640 YDLKGAI
-647 VELLG
+647 SELLG
-652 RFNVPDLF
+652 RFTVPHRF
-660 APARAEAYHPGRCA
+660 VAARGTAYHPGRCA
-674 ELCVGAAACPDAGG
+674 ELFAGDG
-688 GQAIGYLGQLHP
+688 EGMSVGYLGQLHP
-700 LIAERFDLEGREVY
+700 SIAERFDLAGREVY
-714 VAELDFD
+714 VAELDFEA
-721 TLVEHGLGQ
+721 LVAHSQGQ
-730 PQLIQLAR
+730 PQLEPLAR
-738 FPGLD
+738 FPALD
-743 RDLALVLG
+743 RDLALVLD
-751 RDVPHE
+751 RDALHVDVE
-757 AVESTIREAGGALLE
+757 AAIRSAGGPLLE
-772 RVGLFDLYQGSQ
+772 RVALFDLYQGPQ

-814 SKITAAVRSRFG
+814 SKVMAEVRRRFG
-826 AQVRGADA
+826 AVIRGLDA

>member
-1 MKVALS
+1 MKVPLS

-32 VEDIVEVGKE
+32 VEDMLSVGTG
-42 WEGIAV
+42 WEGISV

-58 NADSLYVAK
+58 DADSLYVAK

-74 VVTVV
+74 TVTVV
-79 TGATNL
+79 SGAPNL
-85 YVGAQVPYIR
+85 YVGAQVPWIR

-100 PGGKVIESATLR
+100 PGGRTIEAVDLR
-112 GIDSAGMVCSA
+112 GITSAGMVCSA

-131 RTGIYVLDERVEN
+131 RTGIYVLDEQVEN
-144 GTDLRSLF
+144 GADIRTLF

-183 APLRRVETAPPGGSV
+183 APFRRVRTAPPPPASGQAGSV
-198 PSSEKIAVSIPDPD
+198 PSAERITVSIPDPD

-219 AYVAN
+219 AYIAD
-224 VKPGPSPL
+224 VKVGPSPL

-256 MLELG
+256 MLEIG

-294 RILDPEMLVIADA
+294 RILDPEMLVIANA

-315 IMGGGPTEVSDSTR
+315 VMGGGPTEVSDSTR

-334 TANFLPASIRKSSAA
+334 TANFLPASIRKTSAA

-361 RGIDPDL
+361 RGLDPEL
-368 ALRASQRT
+368 ALRASRRT
-376 VALLAQIC
+376 VALLAQIA

-389 ADIVDVYPGKAE
+389 SDIVDVYPGKSE
-401 PKRILVHED
+401 PRRILVHED

-420 GPELVTRVLTSL
+420 SRDLVTRVLTAL
-432 DFTVEPVDTKLL
+432 DFEVEPVDAKLL

-471 EIPTTMPTGAP
+471 EIPTTLPTGAP
-482 PEPYVEPLLVA
+482 PEPYVEPVMLA

-503 SGLREVKTYSLVAP
+503 TGLREVKTYSLVAP
-517 GSDARVRLDGAAT
+517 GSEARLRLDGDAT
-530 ACPDP
+530 N
-535 SSVGTGYG
+535 GTG
-543 GGTAAGAAACPDAGG
+543 AAGD
-558 GIALHNYL
+558 GIPLHNYL
-566 STDISVLR
+566 STDVSVLR

-592 ERVSIFEIA
+592 ERVAIFEIA

-608 NPLPI
+608 NPLPT
-613 ERMRLGIVMTGPAT
+613 ERMRLGIVMTGPAA
-627 PVAWNAPERPADF
+627 PVAWNAPVRPADF
-640 FDLKGAI
+640 FDLKGATGE
-647 VELLG
+647 VLG
-652 RFNVPDLF
+652 RFNVPHRYVT
-660 APARAEAYHPGRCA
+660 ARSGAYHPGRCA
-674 ELCVGAAACPDAGG
+674 ELCVGAGE

-700 LIAERFDLEGREVY
+700 LVAERFDLEGREVY

-721 TLVEHGLGQ
+721 TLVEHGHRQ
-730 PQLIQLAR
+730 PQLEPLAR

-743 RDLALVLG
+743 RDLALILD
-751 RDVPHE
+751 RDAPHVD
-757 AVESTIREAGGALLE
+757 VESTIRDSGGALLE
-772 RVGLFDLYQGSQ
+772 RVALFDLYQGPQ
-784 VAAGKRSLAYT
+784 VPAGKKSLAYT

-814 SKITAAVRSRFG
+814 SRIVGAVRSRFG